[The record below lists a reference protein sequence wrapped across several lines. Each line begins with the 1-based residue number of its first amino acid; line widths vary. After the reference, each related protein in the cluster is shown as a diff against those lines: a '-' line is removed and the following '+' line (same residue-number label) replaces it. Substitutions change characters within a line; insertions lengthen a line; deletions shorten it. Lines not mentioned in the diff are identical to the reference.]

1 MSNNV
6 SPLSDYVVLQPI
18 QQEEVSVSGLVI
30 PDSAKEKS
38 QEGKVIAVG
47 PGKINDSG
55 NIEEIDLKVGDVV
68 IYQKFAG
75 TDYED
80 LIIVRA
86 SDVLARV
93 SSNTKKKKA

>member
-93 SSNTKKKKA
+93 SSTTKKKKA

>member
-47 PGKINDSG
+47 PGKVNESG
-55 NIEEIDLKVGDVV
+55 NIETIDLKVGDVV
-68 IYQKFAG
+68 VYQKFAG

-86 SDVLARV
+86 SDVLARI
-93 SSNTKKKKA
+93 SSTTKKKKA

>member
-38 QEGKVIAVG
+38 QEGKVIAVS

-93 SSNTKKKKA
+93 SSTTKKKKA